1 MFILRA
7 VLTFAGLALLS
18 RVAEAQQPDTTRRD
32 TTRVT
37 QLETIEVT
45 SSIAPT
51 AGPRIGSGVPAR
63 ISTVTGQAIDAW
75 EPRLLADALGPQAG
89 ISLYDDLGSPFK
101 LNMSTRG
108 FNVGPVVGLPPGVSV
123 FLDGVRQNEPD
134 AAEVNFDLL
143 PMEHVQRVEL
153 LSGSGSLLG
162 PNSLGGAV
170 NLITRRGSGPLE
182 AEAELSGGSY
192 GSYSAEANIGG
203 LSHGGWDY
211 YLAGGYENE
220 DGWREATGAE
230 SFNGFLNLGRRG
242 PRRGITLQAFGA
254 DSRAETAGSLPES
267 IFDLSPRT
275 NFTVG
280 DFEDLD
286 QLQTSVSG
294 YTTLGAS
301 HGSFTAYVR
310 RTHAERFNV
319 NQAPD
324 DNVRSFTTNRT
335 LGGNLDWRWTRPR
348 TNGSLSVRVGADGAA
363 NRVNIQLL
371 EESPTDPADKTLT
384 TDVRSPSY
392 DVAGYALA
400 DLQIGTATFSGGFR
414 YDYIHIPFQDQLD
427 PTADTTN
434 NFSRLS
440 PRGGLSLDVGPG
452 ASVYGSVGQSFRAPA
467 ILELACADATAACP
481 LPFALGDDPPL
492 DPVVATT
499 FEIGAQLVRGPA
511 IVNASL
517 YRTNVRDDISFIQS
531 QNAVFEGF
539 FANIG
544 NTRREG
550 AELGV
555 QVIPSEHLSLYAN
568 YAFTRATFR
577 TAAEIFSL
585 RADSGFATSPLAGSN
600 AVSPGDRLPLVPD
613 HQVKLGGLLTLPI
626 GLQFGIDTR
635 YIGRQWLRGDE
646 ANETRPLAGYFV
658 ANGRVG
664 YSWSEWEISGVVSN
678 IFDSHRPIFGT
689 FNENR
694 QTGKL
699 ERFLTPLT
707 ARSFKL
713 VVRRAFGGSLAGD

>member
-1 MFILRA
+1 
-7 VLTFAGLALLS
+7 
-18 RVAEAQQPDTTRRD
+18 
-32 TTRVT
+32 
-37 QLETIEVT
+37 
-45 SSIAPT
+45 
-51 AGPRIGSGVPAR
+51 
-63 ISTVTGQAIDAW
+63 
-75 EPRLLADALGPQAG
+75 
-89 ISLYDDLGSPFK
+89 
-101 LNMSTRG
+101 
-108 FNVGPVVGLPPGVSV
+108 
-123 FLDGVRQNEPD
+123 
-134 AAEVNFDLL
+134 
-143 PMEHVQRVEL
+143 
-153 LSGSGSLLG
+153 
-162 PNSLGGAV
+162 
-170 NLITRRGSGPLE
+170 
-182 AEAELSGGSY
+182 
-192 GSYSAEANIGG
+192 
-203 LSHGGWDY
+203 
-211 YLAGGYENE
+211 
-220 DGWREATGAE
+220 
-230 SFNGFLNLGRRG
+230 
-242 PRRGITLQAFGA
+242 
-254 DSRAETAGSLPES
+254 
-267 IFDLSPRT
+267 
-275 NFTVG
+275 
-280 DFEDLD
+280 
-286 QLQTSVSG
+286 
-294 YTTLGAS
+294 
-301 HGSFTAYVR
+301 
-310 RTHAERFNV
+310 
-319 NQAPD
+319 
-324 DNVRSFTTNRT
+324 
-335 LGGNLDWRWTRPR
+335 
-348 TNGSLSVRVGADGAA
+348 
-363 NRVNIQLL
+363 
-371 EESPTDPADKTLT
+371 
-384 TDVRSPSY
+384 
-392 DVAGYALA
+392 
-400 DLQIGTATFSGGFR
+400 
-414 YDYIHIPFQDQLD
+414 
-427 PTADTTN
+427 
-434 NFSRLS
+434 
-440 PRGGLSLDVGPG
+440 
-452 ASVYGSVGQSFRAPA
+452 VGQSFRAPA

-713 VVRRAFGGSLAGD
+713 VVRRAFGG